1 MYPEW
6 MGGGRVAQ
14 TGKVENVYILVG
26 KIESKLSCKSTRYR
40 FKDIIRMYLTE
51 MVCFYVLDYFWLG

>member
-1 MYPEW
+1 

-14 TGKVENVYILVG
+14 TGKVENAYILVG
-26 KIESKLSCKSTRYR
+26 KIERKVSCKSTRYR

-51 MVCFYVLDYFWLG
+51 MASVFMYWIIFG